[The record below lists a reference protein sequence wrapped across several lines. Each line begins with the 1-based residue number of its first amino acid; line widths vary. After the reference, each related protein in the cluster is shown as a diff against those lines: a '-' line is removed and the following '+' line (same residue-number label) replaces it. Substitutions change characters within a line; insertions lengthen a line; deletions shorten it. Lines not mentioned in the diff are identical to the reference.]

1 MAASRGPVIRLH
13 GPGDEHDRWVYFE
26 EDFLDCI
33 LAAQRMGRT
42 VDHPA
47 GWPLSYQRPASA
59 SDHTWVWRPGENC
72 HPNPIS

>member
-33 LAAQRMGRT
+33 RAAQLVDGVARSVKLLGR
-42 VDHPA
+42 
-47 GWPLSYQRPASA
+47 
-59 SDHTWVWRPGENC
+59 
-72 HPNPIS
+72 